1 MAAYLIGEI
10 EVTDQAKYDDYR
22 KQVGATVEK
31 HGGRFIVRGGKVEPL
46 EGGWAP
52 KRLVVLEFP
61 SMQKLLGWYR
71 SSEYAPLIKLR
82 QAGSRGKLVAV
93 EGA

>member
-1 MAAYLIGEI
+1 MKAYVIAEI
-10 EVTDQAKYDDYR
+10 EVTDQAIYDDYR
-22 KQVGATVEK
+22 KQVLATIEK
-31 HGGRFIVRGGKVEPL
+31 YNGRFVVRGGKTETL

-61 SMQKLLGWYR
+61 SVEQATKWYR
-71 SSEYAPLIKLR
+71 SPEYKPLIALR
-82 QAGSRGKLVAV
+82 QRGARGRLVAV